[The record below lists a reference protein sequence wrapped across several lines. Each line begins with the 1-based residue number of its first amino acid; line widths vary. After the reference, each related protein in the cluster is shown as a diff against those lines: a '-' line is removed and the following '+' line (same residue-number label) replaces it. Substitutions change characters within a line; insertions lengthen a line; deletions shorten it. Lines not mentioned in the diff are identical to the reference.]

1 MRSNRIVCGLVGAL
15 ATTVLVTPALAQRV
29 SASEKGSLLI
39 YSKVELRW
47 DVAGNLIQ
55 DTFIDLTNDYPG
67 DVCVQMYFINGDPE
81 WTCWG
86 NWGQAVCEERYHPGW
101 NNVDVGIC
109 LTANQ
114 PTYWSAA
121 TGDPGV
127 DGTGV
132 SPFTILDP
140 GTPPGRPD
148 PAGSSDRVLR
158 GYIVAW
164 AVNAFGQEIRWNH
177 LKGDAVIVN
186 YMLGTAWEYTAWAFA
201 SVVPDSADAGSD
213 PNGEV
218 HPLPGV
224 FYLGDPDGAGPLVAD
239 YVSSFDLLL
248 LDFYA
253 VGSGALSGPNNAV
266 IVDTDLTLF
275 PVDVD
280 LRQETDG
287 PVTTKASFTIW
298 NMNEVKLTGLDR
310 CITCWDQ
317 TLLSQYGVP
326 NHFLAV
332 NLQTDKGK
340 AQIDG
345 LASQLCDFDYDQGD
359 FCTQTFGGP
368 APACDPRD
376 IVSQAASLLGVVAK
390 HLTFSTGDY
399 AAAGMNLIGMG
410 TQSATIEA
418 DVLSPG
424 GGGPPERPEDS
435 GEIEAPTK
443 KTPVR
448 GLSLT
453 R

>member
-1 MRSNRIVCGLVGAL
+1 MWA
-15 ATTVLVTPALAQRV
+15 APAMAVERV

-47 DVAGNLIQ
+47 DAAGNLIQ
-55 DTFIDLTNDYPG
+55 DTFIDLTNDYPE
-67 DVCVQMYFINGDPE
+67 DVCVQMYFINGD
-81 WTCWG
+81 G
-86 NWGQAVCEERYHPGW
+86 ALDAVIDPNNGALLERAHRGW
-101 NNVDVGIC
+101 NNVDVQIC

-164 AVNAFGQEIRWNH
+164 AVNNIGQEIRWNH

-186 YMLGTAWEYTAWAFA
+186 YLLGTAWEYTTWAFQ
-201 SVVPDSADAGSD
+201 SVVAGPNGTVHPIADAGTM
-213 PNGEV
+213 
-218 HPLPGV
+218 HL
-224 FYLGDPDGAGPLVAD
+224 DGTEYEP
-239 YVSSFDLLL
+239 SFDELLF
-248 LDFYA
+248 DFYA
-253 VGSGALSGPNNAV
+253 VGTTALSQQIGAAPVTASL
-266 IVDTDLTLF
+266 DTDLTLF

-317 TLLSQYGVP
+317 TLLSVYGVP

-332 NLQTDKGK
+332 NLQTPKGK
-340 AQIDG
+340 AQING
-345 LASQLCDFDYDQGD
+345 LASQLCDFDYDPGD
-359 FCTQTFGGP
+359 ACTQAAGGP
-368 APACDPRD
+368 DPTCDPRD
-376 IVSQAASLLGVVAK
+376 ILSQEASLLGVAAK
-390 HLTFSTGDY
+390 QIAFSGGRY
-399 AAAGMNLIGMG
+399 AAAGMNLIGFG
-410 TQSATIEA
+410 TQGATIKA
-418 DVLSPG
+418 DLLG
-424 GGGPPERPEDS
+424 APPSERDNNNANSLPVS
-435 GEIEAPTK
+435 RRRPTP
-443 KTPVR
+443 TN
-448 GLSLT
+448 
-453 R
+453 

>member
-1 MRSNRIVCGLVGAL
+1 MKQNRIVCGLVGAL
-15 ATTVLVTPALAQRV
+15 ATAMLATPAFARV

-39 YSKVELRW
+39 FSKVELRW
-47 DVAGNLIQ
+47 DAAGNLIQ

-81 WTCWG
+81 LE
-86 NWGQAVCEERYHPGW
+86 AYAAERYHPGW

-164 AVNAFGQEIRWNH
+164 AVNASGQEIRWNH
-177 LKGDAVIVN
+177 LKGDVVIVN

-201 SVVPDSADAGSD
+201 SVVPDGADAGTD

-218 HPLPGV
+218 HPAPGV
-224 FYLGDPDGAGPLVAD
+224 MNLGGVGAD
-239 YVSSFDLLL
+239 YTDSFDLLL

-253 VGSGALSGPNNAV
+253 VGSGALSGPSNSV
-266 IVDTDLTLF
+266 ILDTDLTLF

-326 NHFLAV
+326 NHFLAG

-390 HLTFSTGDY
+390 HLTFSSGDY

-410 TQSATIEA
+410 TQSAVIEA
-418 DVLSPG
+418 DVLLPG
-424 GGGPPERPEDS
+424 GGGPPERPED
-435 GEIEAPTK
+435 GGVIEAPTK
-443 KTPVR
+443 KSPVR
-448 GLSLT
+448 SVST
-453 R
+453 SN